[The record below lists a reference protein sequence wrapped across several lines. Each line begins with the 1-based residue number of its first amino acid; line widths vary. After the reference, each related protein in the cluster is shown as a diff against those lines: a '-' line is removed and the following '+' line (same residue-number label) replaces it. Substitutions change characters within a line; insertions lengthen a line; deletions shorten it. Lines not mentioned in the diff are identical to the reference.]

1 LWIFNGD
8 AVIPI
13 AISPFRAFGY
23 WERVKLKNEKDGAN
37 QTKKEDFTMNQKQKI
52 SFEKAEHI
60 SGEVKPRTQSE
71 ASQKVTAVTETTLG
85 SQQKEGHMNT
95 DTTTT
100 TTATAT
106 RKTAKPAKGTPK
118 ALTLATCTACRAE
131 YKAEKWHTE
140 NLCPECYSKA
150 HPKPEKAETTA
161 GQTIA
166 RAVAGVALAVLI
178 TKGYLY
184 AVSVIDTTTGAN
196 VSKVYLLKSHG
207 EALTL
212 AEKMYNDRKLQDILD
227 ATAEATDT
235 EATIAGE

>member
-1 LWIFNGD
+1 MKHQKTLRFSD
-8 AVIPI
+8 SDSSA
-13 AISPFRAFGY
+13 SAF
-23 WERVKLKNEKDGAN
+23 LKVPESKRCRNRMLE
-37 QTKKEDFTMNQKQKI
+37 
-52 SFEKAEHI
+52 
-60 SGEVKPRTQSE
+60 
-71 ASQKVTAVTETTLG
+71 

-118 ALTLATCTACRAE
+118 ALTLATCTACRSE

-140 NLCPECYSKA
+140 SLCPECYSKA
-150 HPKPEKAETTA
+150 HPKAEKPEATA

-178 TKGYLY
+178 TKGTHY
-184 AVSVIDTTTGAN
+184 AVSVVNPATGQN
-196 VSKVYLLKSHG
+196 LSKVYLLKSHG

-212 AEKMYNDRKLQDILD
+212 AEQMYHDRKLADILD
-227 ATAEATDT
+227 ASPEATDT
-235 EATIAGE
+235 EAKLAGE

>member
-1 LWIFNGD
+1 
-8 AVIPI
+8 
-13 AISPFRAFGY
+13 
-23 WERVKLKNEKDGAN
+23 
-37 QTKKEDFTMNQKQKI
+37 MKQKKTARF
-52 SFEKAEHI
+52 SDSDSSASALKVPESK
-60 SGEVKPRTQSE
+60 QS
-71 ASQKVTAVTETTLG
+71 SQIVTPVTANTLG

-100 TTATAT
+100 TTATATAT

-140 NLCPECYSKA
+140 NLCPTCYTKA
-150 HPKPEKAETTA
+150 HPKTEKAETTA

-178 TKGYLY
+178 TKGTHY
-184 AVSVIDTTTGAN
+184 AVSVVNPATGQN
-196 VSKVYLLKSHG
+196 LSKVYLLKSHG

-212 AEKMYNDRKLQDILD
+212 AEQMYHDRKLADILD
-227 ATAEATDT
+227 ASPEATDT
-235 EATIAGE
+235 EAKLAGE

>member
-1 LWIFNGD
+1 MD
-8 AVIPI
+8 EEARAVKPKRG
-13 AISPFRAFGY
+13 FH
-23 WERVKLKNEKDGAN
+23 K
-37 QTKKEDFTMNQKQKI
+37 MKQKKTARF
-52 SFEKAEHI
+52 SDSDSSASALKVPESK
-60 SGEVKPRTQSE
+60 QS
-71 ASQKVTAVTETTLG
+71 SQIVTAVTETTLG

-140 NLCPECYSKA
+140 NLCPECYAKA
-150 HPKPEKAETTA
+150 HPKTEKAESTA

-178 TKGYLY
+178 TKGTHY
-184 AVSVIDTTTGAN
+184 AVSVVNPATGQN
-196 VSKVYLLKSHG
+196 LSKVYLLKSHG

-212 AEKMYNDRKLQDILD
+212 AEQMYHDRKLADILD
-227 ATAEATDT
+227 ASPEATDT
-235 EATIAGE
+235 EAKLAGE